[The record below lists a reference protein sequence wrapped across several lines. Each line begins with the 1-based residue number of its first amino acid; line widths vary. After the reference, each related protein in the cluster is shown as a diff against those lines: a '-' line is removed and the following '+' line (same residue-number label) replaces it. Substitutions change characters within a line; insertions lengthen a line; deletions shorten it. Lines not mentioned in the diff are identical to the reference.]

1 MRVANKRR
9 RGFIRLSLTSMAT
22 LGMLPLNRAVA
33 SVMSADVLV
42 IGAGISG
49 LAAAKDLV
57 SKGKHVIV
65 LEAQQVIGGRILT
78 DRSLGS
84 SLDLG
89 ASWIHGINQNPLS
102 SIASSLSLKTSP
114 TDYDAIQRYD
124 FDGRKITESEDRALE
139 GRFDDL
145 VDEINQVEKRTKV
158 DRSLGATIDELLR
171 SSTDS
176 GFDLR
181 GIHYSINT
189 EIEHEYAADVSRMS
203 LKYWNQDESFPGG
216 DILLPGGFDAIIHF
230 LAQGLDIR
238 TSSVVEEIEYKGSE
252 VNVKTSTGL
261 YTAPRVIVTLPLGV
275 LKAGAVKFSP
285 SLPAPHLAAINRLG
299 IGLLNKLYLRFPRN
313 FWGSTDQLLGYVGL
327 EQGQWAEWYDF
338 KRVTQEP
345 ILLGFN
351 AASFAAKVEGWSD
364 AQTVASAMKVLRTMF
379 GSSIPEPQGYQLT
392 RWGKNPWALGSYSH
406 IPVGGR
412 PRDCDVLSRPVSS
425 KLFFAGEHTNKP
437 FIGTAHG
444 AYFSGLKASRLIR

>member
-9 RGFIRLSLTSMAT
+9 REFIRLSLTSMAT

-145 VDEINQVEKRTKV
+145 LDEINQVQKRTKV

-171 SSTDS
+171 STNDS

-285 SLPAPHLAAINRLG
+285 SLPAPHLAAIRRLG
-299 IGLLNKLYLRFPRN
+299 MGLLNKLYLRFPRN
-313 FWGSTDQLLGYVGL
+313 FWGSRDQLLGYVGL

-338 KRVTQEP
+338 QRVTQEP

-351 AASFAAKVEGWSD
+351 AASFAATVEGWSD

-379 GSSIPEPQGYQLT
+379 GSSIPEPQGYKLT
-392 RWGKNPWALGSYSH
+392 RWGKNPWAMGSYSYL
-406 IPVGGR
+406 PVGGR
-412 PRDCDVLSRPVSS
+412 PRDCDVLSRPVRS